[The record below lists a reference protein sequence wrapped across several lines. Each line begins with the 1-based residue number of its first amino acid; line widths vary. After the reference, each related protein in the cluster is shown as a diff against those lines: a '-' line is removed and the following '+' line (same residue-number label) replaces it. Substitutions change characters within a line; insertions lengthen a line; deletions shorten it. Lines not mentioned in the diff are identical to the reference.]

1 MTPKQTTPTRR
12 TIAKQFG
19 VIKKAPS
26 GAYRTD
32 LADKASPAEGAG
44 VDVYGASYKPIKVT
58 LTAGGK

>member
-1 MTPKQTTPTRR
+1 MDTAAFNQTAK
-12 TIAKQFG
+12 IAKQFG

-32 LADKASPAEGAG
+32 LAKQAIAGLKAAKQ
-44 VDVYGASYKPIKVT
+44 DVYGKSWKPSVVK